1 MPKAKQETP
10 SMRLQKFLADCGV
23 TSRRKAEE
31 LIVQGKV
38 KVNGRVVKELGTKVI
53 PDEDVVEYDGK
64 PLNLLSVDKIYVLL
78 NKPRGVV
85 TTVHDP
91 EGRSTVIDYCKG
103 IDARIFP
110 VGRLDYSSEGLLLLT
125 NDGEM
130 ANMIMH
136 PRYEVTKVYEV
147 KVFGQ
152 MTEAILAKLR
162 AGMYFPEGF
171 VKPVSVRVIET
182 MTNKTW
188 VEFRLQEGKNREIR
202 RLCEA
207 VGLTVD
213 KLRRVAIEGLTI
225 QGLAPGHYI
234 LLTKKEL
241 MHALGINEDGTKKKK
256 ATHFVSA
263 KKTITLKDKVTRHA
277 LAKNKLGEKKVR
289 LADDPAFQK
298 YRRENYKK
306 TIELQNEFKEEFQ
319 EKNEEMKKLAQKGVK
334 KVGPKREATTGAAS
348 SKRYPKRTTRP
359 KR

>member
-1 MPKAKQETP
+1 MPKAKHETP
-10 SMRLQKFLADCGV
+10 SMRLQKFIADCGI

-38 KVNGRVVKELGTKVI
+38 KVNGEIVRELGTKVN
-53 PDEDVVEYDGK
+53 PDQDVIEYDGK
-64 PLNLLSVDKIYVLL
+64 PLNLLSVDKIYLLL

-85 TTVHDP
+85 TTVSDP
-91 EGRSTVIDYCKG
+91 EGRSTVIDYCRG

-110 VGRLDYSSEGLLLLT
+110 VGRLDYHSEGLLILT

-152 MTEAILAKLR
+152 MTEGILAKLR
-162 AGMYFPEGF
+162 AGMHFPEGF
-171 VKPVSVRVIET
+171 VKPTSVRVVET

-188 VEFRLQEGKNREIR
+188 LEFRLQEGKNREIR

-225 QGLAPGHYI
+225 QGLAPGHFI

-241 MHALGINEDGTKKKK
+241 MNALGINEDGTKKKK
-256 ATHFVSA
+256 SPTFVSG
-263 KKTITLKDKVTRHA
+263 KKTIALKDKVTRHA
-277 LAKNKLGEKKVR
+277 LAKNKMGEKKVR

-306 TIELQNEFKEEFQ
+306 TIDLQKQFTEEFH
-319 EKNEEMKKLAQKGVK
+319 EKNEEMKKLAQSGIK
-334 KVGPKREATTGAAS
+334 KRGIKKEATRRVA
-348 SKRYPKRTTRP
+348 PKRTMKP